1 MFVGLKFLIFRV
13 MNQFAFFI
21 QMKEMTKELDMFL
34 QSIEEPGGF
43 RDACIVNQKS
53 SVEELERE
61 VGILSERCRMWKVM
75 FPT

>member
-1 MFVGLKFLIFRV
+1 
-13 MNQFAFFI
+13 
-21 QMKEMTKELDMFL
+21 MTKELDMFL

-53 SVEELERE
+53 SIEELERE
-61 VGILSERCRMWKVM
+61 VGILSEGCRTWKVM